1 MKTKAERRESS
12 KKKRIKKIKKDW
24 YNKDKEQIK
33 IKRNDKTDLP
43 DF

>member
-24 YNKDKEQIK
+24 YNKENEQLKHDKK
-33 IKRNDKTDLP
+33 NNRTG
-43 DF
+43 F